1 MLCLRSITLGND
13 DKPTGA
19 NSGVSKNA
27 RVSFSLPETQCGSFS
42 NAELCLVHV
51 LCVVCV
57 SNNAKKMQCTH
68 SMSVQYL
75 NNCFFE

>member
-42 NAELCLVHV
+42 NMQNCVWCMCYV
-51 LCVVCV
+51 LFVYPI
-57 SNNAKKMQCTH
+57 MQRKC
-68 SMSVQYL
+68 SVPIV
-75 NNCFFE
+75 